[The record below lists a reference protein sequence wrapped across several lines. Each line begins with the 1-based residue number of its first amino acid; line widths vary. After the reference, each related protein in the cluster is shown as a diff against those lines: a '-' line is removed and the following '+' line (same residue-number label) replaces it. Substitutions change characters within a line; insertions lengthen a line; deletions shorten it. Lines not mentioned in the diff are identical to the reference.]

1 MSHFTLSVLSHFF
14 SYLKFKKKI
23 IKKRLE
29 EQVGRERERVSSILP
44 YHIYH
49 IYNLHYAINT
59 LNTYLSQHSQHIP
72 SNYFLS
78 SLYH

>member
-1 MSHFTLSVLSHFF
+1 MSHFTLSVLSHFV
-14 SYLKFKKKI
+14 SYLKF

-29 EQVGRERERVSSILP
+29 EQVGRERERVSRILS